1 MTYSIEYLKWDESSE
16 EIEFELDKCLKSSAF
31 VSLTIGS
38 TTYSSPDYTRY
49 RDSSCESDST
59 RDQEFEFQNLA
70 SNPLTAG
77 SDYQIT
83 VALVGLS
90 TPPPSSSNTWTTTL
104 TSEDEIGDDE
114 FGYEAD
120 DFGSLSD
127 TTFVYDGETY
137 TVEHLKW
144 DESSEE
150 IEFQL
155 DTCLKPSVFIS
166 LAIGSTTYS
175 NPDYTRR
182 SETYCDSNASAYQ
195 EFEFHDITS
204 NPLTDGAD
212 YQITVTL
219 VGNSTPPDP
228 SNTTWTTTLTSED
241 EPGNDEFGYEVDDF
255 GSLSDATFVYDGET
269 YTVEYLKWDE
279 SQDEIEFELDRCLK
293 PSAFVSL
300 AIGSTT
306 YSNPD
311 YTRRSETYCDSNASA
326 YQEFEFHDI
335 TSNPLTDGADYQIT
349 VTLVGISTPPDPGNT
364 TWTTTLTSEDE
375 PGDDEFGYEADD
387 FGSLSDA
394 TFEYDGETY
403 TVVYLKWDESQDEI
417 EFELDRC
424 LKPSVFIS
432 LAIGSTTYSNPDY
445 TRRSETYCDSNA
457 SAYQEFEFH
466 DITSNPLTAGTDYQ
480 ITVTLVGNSSAP
492 PLFTQDSYV
501 VSITENVGDTT
512 TIVDTSASDP
522 DGGGIDYSI
531 VGGNVGDIFEIS
543 SRGQISLASGRS
555 LDFELASIYELTL
568 KAEDRQTASRYGAAS
583 AAITVANI
591 NESPSFDLD
600 SYQFAIPTGTG
611 SDEILAGAVRAA
623 DPDPDDTVVYTIAS
637 GNPADRNCTETA
649 FGSKLFRMDTLGRIW
664 ACPTGLIGT
673 AANYSLTV
681 TATDDGASTDT
692 TAVAVK
698 VTNLPIATMIL
709 DYHRLAESDEF
720 GVSVGLS
727 ESRAAATSLLLDIDT
742 TPPSSPRGSR
752 SPRSQSRSFTTP
764 NAQGRVDFDLSSTYG
779 FDYPSAR
786 SGSRDL
792 LTVETSGSDGTEMAA
807 KYVVLTLGL
816 NEESSAV
823 ISNGVVPIIV
833 YDKNISIGES
843 HQGEWGII
851 PSNGRLSEPNE
862 RQFTFTVPSDVGSK
876 NVQIDLTSGYRD
888 PILTLEDS
896 AGNVVEWNDDGG
908 AGFNARIVRH
918 LPAGSYKILA
928 FTRWAGGQGDFE
940 LTISYSDEPLTD
952 PDDERSEDPEQAY
965 PERRAVS
972 IESLAIT
979 GYEWLN
985 GECADGGISFADQ
998 GDAVCIEAAG
1008 SGFQSDDE
1016 AIAVL
1021 SIESADY
1028 PIALPVASVALE
1040 YEDSTTLRG
1049 KWVAQHLGRFA
1060 DSHNQTVY
1068 SMTIIGH
1075 TGVSTGTLSVGLP
1088 SAPIQTDSQFS
1099 DATSTLTNLGLTD
1112 INAIMETMWAV
1123 FGEGNGYT
1131 NYQDFTIDFAK
1142 GATLGEWGLDSNPNR
1157 SIAYF
1162 VGWAV
1167 IGFIPGVDIAPDLRD
1182 AIKLEVTRCSGWL
1195 GCFKAS
1201 LSDAVDFLA
1210 IIPAIGKIGDFVQ
1223 LPKIMKWAA
1232 DSRTVRKGV
1241 SFIKEIP
1248 YMVKSFWNGN
1258 RGHWVRKSHNRG
1270 IILQNKV
1277 LNRFYPNGIDLDKPG
1292 YPSMPL
1298 VDILVRGVDADNAD
1312 RVISVKSLNTRDET
1326 YTENPSKIFSTLKSR
1341 GYNKLK
1347 NEMDSKIKSDIR
1359 MRKEHVGT
1367 SMLKRSLDV
1376 VIPPSGLNNPNQVEQ
1391 LKRLVCL
1398 GVVDKADKVADITVT
1413 IYYGNGIG
1421 SLRKW
1426 VPDETLDK
1434 TACRGR

>member
-1 MTYSIEYLKWDESSE
+1 M
-16 EIEFELDKCLKSSAF
+16 
-31 VSLTIGS
+31 
-38 TTYSSPDYTRY
+38 
-49 RDSSCESDST
+49 
-59 RDQEFEFQNLA
+59 
-70 SNPLTAG
+70 
-77 SDYQIT
+77 
-83 VALVGLS
+83 
-90 TPPPSSSNTWTTTL
+90 
-104 TSEDEIGDDE
+104 
-114 FGYEAD
+114 
-120 DFGSLSD
+120 
-127 TTFVYDGETY
+127 
-137 TVEHLKW
+137 
-144 DESSEE
+144 
-150 IEFQL
+150 
-155 DTCLKPSVFIS
+155 
-166 LAIGSTTYS
+166 
-175 NPDYTRR
+175 
-182 SETYCDSNASAYQ
+182 
-195 EFEFHDITS
+195 
-204 NPLTDGAD
+204 
-212 YQITVTL
+212 
-219 VGNSTPPDP
+219 
-228 SNTTWTTTLTSED
+228 
-241 EPGNDEFGYEVDDF
+241 
-255 GSLSDATFVYDGET
+255 
-269 YTVEYLKWDE
+269 
-279 SQDEIEFELDRCLK
+279 
-293 PSAFVSL
+293 
-300 AIGSTT
+300 
-306 YSNPD
+306 
-311 YTRRSETYCDSNASA
+311 
-326 YQEFEFHDI
+326 
-335 TSNPLTDGADYQIT
+335 
-349 VTLVGISTPPDPGNT
+349 
-364 TWTTTLTSEDE
+364 
-375 PGDDEFGYEADD
+375 
-387 FGSLSDA
+387 
-394 TFEYDGETY
+394 
-403 TVVYLKWDESQDEI
+403 
-417 EFELDRC
+417 
-424 LKPSVFIS
+424 
-432 LAIGSTTYSNPDY
+432 
-445 TRRSETYCDSNA
+445 
-457 SAYQEFEFH
+457 
-466 DITSNPLTAGTDYQ
+466 
-480 ITVTLVGNSSAP
+480 
-492 PLFTQDSYV
+492 FTQDSYV

-568 KAEDRQTASRYGAAS
+568 KAEDRQTASRYGTAS

-611 SDEILAGAVRAA
+611 SGEILAGAVRAA
-623 DPDPDDTVVYTIAS
+623 DPDPDDTVVYTITS
-637 GNPADRNCTETA
+637 GNPVDQNCTETA
-649 FGSKLFRMDTLGRIW
+649 FGSKLFRMDALGRIW

-681 TATDDGASTDT
+681 TATDDSASTDT

-727 ESRAAATSLLLDIDT
+727 ESRTAATSLLLDIDT

-752 SPRSQSRSFTTP
+752 SAHSQSRAFI
-764 NAQGRVDFDLSSTYG
+764 NAQGRVDFNISSTYS

-807 KYVVLTLGL
+807 RYVVLTLGR
-816 NEESSAV
+816 NDESNAV

-833 YDKNISIGES
+833 YDKNIRIGES

-851 PSNGRLSEPNE
+851 PYNGRLSEPNE
-862 RQFTFTVPSDVGSK
+862 RQFTFAVPSDVGSK

-972 IESLAIT
+972 IDSLAIT

-1049 KWVAQHLGRFA
+1049 KWVAQHLERFA

-1068 SMTIIGH
+1068 RMTIIGH

-1131 NYQDFTIDFAK
+1131 NYQGFTIDFAK
-1142 GATLGEWGLDSNPNR
+1142 GAALGEWGLDSNPNR

-1258 RGHWVRKSHNRG
+1258 RGHWVRKPHNRG
-1270 IILQNKV
+1270 IILQNK
-1277 LNRFYPNGIDLDKPG
+1277 LFAQFYSAGTDLDNVAKNTPT
-1292 YPSMPL
+1292 
-1298 VDILVRGVDADNAD
+1298 VDFHIRRGEDHEV
-1312 RVISVKSLNTRDET
+1312 VSVKSLNTKDNT
-1326 YTENPSKIFSTLKSR
+1326 YTNRPSSIRGNLKR
-1341 GYNKLK
+1341 DGYDKLK
-1347 NEMDSKIKSDIR
+1347 NPDDNEIRKVLMEREVEDFSLGEIK
-1359 MRKEHVGT
+1359 RK
-1367 SMLKRSLDV
+1367 LDV
-1376 VIPPSGLNNPNQVEQ
+1376 VIPENIQANSDQGLS
-1391 LKRLVCL
+1391 LRRLVCVNIL
-1398 GVVDKADKVADITVT
+1398 DNTIDIPIT
-1413 IYYGNGIG
+1413 IYYGSGMGIG
-1421 SLRKW
+1421 ASRFQKW
-1426 VPDETLDK
+1426 LPAQQLDEA
-1434 TACRGR
+1434 ACRSL